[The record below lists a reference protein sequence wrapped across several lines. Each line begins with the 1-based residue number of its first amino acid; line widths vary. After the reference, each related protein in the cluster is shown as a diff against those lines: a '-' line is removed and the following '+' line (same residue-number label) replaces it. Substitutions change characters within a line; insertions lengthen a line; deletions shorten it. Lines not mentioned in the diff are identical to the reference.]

1 MTTEPKLN
9 IVRNLTRKVVVG
21 DRSIGGDS
29 PIAVQ
34 SMTATKTTDI
44 DATVRQINDL
54 VAAGADIVR
63 VAIDNQKEAEALM
76 EIRRQVK
83 GNLSVDLQENY
94 RLAEVIAPHVDK
106 IRYNPGHLYHHER
119 SKPWQEKV
127 RYLVKVA
134 QDNDCAMRVGVN
146 CGSVDP
152 DVKSKFDEHDSISPM
167 LESAWEHCNLLDE
180 MGFERYCVSLK
191 DSDPQK
197 VIDVNRRFAEK
208 RSDVPLHLGVT
219 EAGMQDSYC
228 V

>member
-119 SKPWQEKV
+119 SKP
-127 RYLVKVA
+127 
-134 QDNDCAMRVGVN
+134 
-146 CGSVDP
+146 
-152 DVKSKFDEHDSISPM
+152 
-167 LESAWEHCNLLDE
+167 
-180 MGFERYCVSLK
+180 
-191 DSDPQK
+191 
-197 VIDVNRRFAEK
+197 
-208 RSDVPLHLGVT
+208 
-219 EAGMQDSYC
+219 
-228 V
+228 